1 MFKRET
7 LRRYKESEGKINIIK
22 EPGKETTGQFYYGE
36 PAIILTMI
44 ASMAN
49 TLIVK
54 NKVFTKEQLI
64 EAINIGSRE
73 HDESE

>member
-7 LRRYKESEGKINIIK
+7 LRRYKESEGKITIIK
-22 EPGKETTGQFYYGE
+22 EPGKETTGQFYYGN
-36 PAIILTMI
+36 PPIILTMI

-64 EAINIGSRE
+64 EAINIGSVE